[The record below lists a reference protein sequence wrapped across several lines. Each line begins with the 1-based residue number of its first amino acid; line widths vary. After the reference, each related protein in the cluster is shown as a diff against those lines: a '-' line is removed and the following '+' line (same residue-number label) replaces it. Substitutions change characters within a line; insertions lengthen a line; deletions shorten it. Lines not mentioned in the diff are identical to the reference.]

1 MPPGVETMARAP
13 FQVVVLPFRLTDSGG
28 VEFAVLRR
36 ADDGQ
41 WQGVAGGGENDET
54 IIEAARREAFEEAAV
69 PSEVSFYKLTMRD
82 FVPASCFEA
91 AKEWPPDTYLVPQY
105 FFACD
110 ATGRKLAVSR
120 EHTEIAWMAYQEAHD
135 RLRYDSNRTGL
146 WELAER
152 LRMKDLGCR
161 TAPDELRQTGDLA
174 DAK

>member
-41 WQGVAGGGENDET
+41 WQGVAGG
-54 IIEAARREAFEEAAV
+54 
-69 PSEVSFYKLTMRD
+69 
-82 FVPASCFEA
+82 
-91 AKEWPPDTYLVPQY
+91 
-105 FFACD
+105 
-110 ATGRKLAVSR
+110 
-120 EHTEIAWMAYQEAHD
+120 
-135 RLRYDSNRTGL
+135 
-146 WELAER
+146 